1 LNATRDPSTPGRGEL
16 GFWMSTALVIGNV
29 IGMGIFMQPASLAP
43 YGFNAF
49 VAWAITVI
57 GCAALALVFAMLAR
71 RLPQADGPFGY
82 MRQTLGEGVSFAAL
96 WCYWVSVWVT
106 NAALA
111 VAVTGYLVAAMPP
124 LAVLPPAAVSIGMVW
139 LFVAVNLLG
148 TRTGGGVQVL
158 TTVLKLLPLALVML
172 LGLRLLFTEPAA
184 YSASLPTT
192 PLSLPGT
199 LAASTIAL
207 FAMLGLESAAI
218 PAGKVRDPGRT
229 IPRATLVGTLLTAT
243 IYIAVTAIALLLVPQ
258 ETLSRSDAPF
268 VVVLDRLAGVG
279 FGRWL
284 ALFVVISGLGALN
297 GWTLLVGEL
306 TRTLALHGLLPAVVA
321 RNNSRGAPGVA
332 LALTGALA
340 TAVAL
345 MNYSRSLVD
354 GFTFLSVVVTAANLP
369 LYLCCAAA
377 ILVLWRRAPDLLPR
391 GAWVLGLGGVVYSV
405 FAFIG
410 VGGEA
415 FLWALV
421 LTLAGLPLYGL
432 RRLRHRPAPSGTAP
446 RHPSP

>member
-1 LNATRDPSTPGRGEL
+1 
-16 GFWMSTALVIGNV
+16 MSTALVIGNV

-49 VAWAITVI
+49 IAWAITVI

-71 RLPQADGPFGY
+71 RLPHADGPFGY
-82 MRQTLGEGVSFAAL
+82 MRETLGEGVSFAAL
-96 WCYWVSVWVT
+96 WCYWISVWVT

-111 VAVTGYLVAAMPP
+111 VGVSGYLVAVVPD
-124 LAVLPPAAVSIGMVW
+124 LAVFPPAALAVGMVW
-139 LFVAVNLLG
+139 LFVGINLLG
-148 TRTGGGVQVL
+148 TRTGGGVQVV
-158 TTVLKLLPLALVML
+158 TTALKLAPLALVMA
-172 LGLRLLFTEPAA
+172 LGLWVLLTEPAA
-184 YSASLPTT
+184 YAANLPTT
-192 PLSLPGT
+192 PVSLQAT

-218 PAGKVRDPGRT
+218 PAGKVRDPERT
-229 IPRATLVGTLLTAT
+229 IPRATLVGTLLTAA

-258 ETLSRSDAPF
+258 DTLAHSNAPF
-268 VVVLDRLAGVG
+268 VDVLDRLAGVG
-279 FGRWL
+279 YGRWL

-306 TRTLALHGLLPAVVA
+306 TRTLGAHGLLPAIVS
-321 RNNSRGAPGVA
+321 RDNSRGAPGAA
-332 LALTGALA
+332 LVLTAALA

-345 MNYSRSLVD
+345 MNYSKSLVD

-369 LYLCCAAA
+369 LYLCCAGA
-377 ILVLWRRAPDLLPR
+377 ILMLWRRAPGLLPR
-391 GAWVLGLGGVVYSV
+391 GAWILGLAGAAYSI

-410 VGGEA
+410 VGTEA

-421 LTLAGLPLYGL
+421 LALAGIPLYAWRCL
-432 RRLRHRPAPSGTAP
+432 RRPHLAPAAGTAG
-446 RHPSP
+446 SPPESRQ